1 MKKFRKVLAGITA
14 AALTLSA
21 VSLMPQG
28 RSESSKKT
36 VNAEKADYNYAE
48 VLQKSLFFYECQQ
61 AGPLPEWNRV
71 SWRADSTMSDDVKGG
86 WYDAGDHVKF
96 NLPMAYS
103 AAVLAW
109 GLYQYGDGIEK
120 IGEYQNY
127 QNNLEF
133 VLDYLVECDRGDKVV
148 YQIGEGI
155 PDHKWWGAAE
165 LVELEMGKRPSAV
178 GDGSCVVGEM
188 SAALA
193 AGAAAL
199 RGKSDKTDGYLECA
213 EHYFDLA
220 WSVQS
225 DKGYSAASTFYDS
238 WSGFWDELFFAAN
251 WLYIATGEKKY
262 LDKAEECIPNLGR
275 ENQSEELKYTWG
287 FCWDDVTQGGFL
299 LYAQN
304 TGNEE
309 YIKQVQKHLDYWS
322 LPEGYGGKSVYHL
335 PDGLAWLDS
344 WGCLRYA
351 CNAGFLAAVASDTI
365 FKDDAAKVK
374 QYKDFY
380 ETQINYCLGGNA
392 DGRSYVIGYGKDS
405 PEHPH
410 HRTSHGA
417 WDDMKDE
424 ALKHHRHV
432 LYGALVGGPGKSGD
446 YEDAVDN
453 YVNNEV
459 ADDYNAGFTAL
470 LCKMVSE
477 YGGETLAD
485 FPPVEEPDGP
495 EFWIQA
501 NVNQESDTFTEL
513 KINSVNH
520 SAWPARYITDLSYN
534 YYFDISELLDAGL
547 TADDITAKIGYD
559 EWAQATVEGPV
570 QYDGNIY
577 YIKIKYSDGSVL
589 APIGKEQEKAEIQV
603 RISIPDANKV
613 WDASNDYSREGLS
626 NDSLEQTIAERITMY
641 DGDTLVWGTEPD
653 GTKPSAGTPAA
664 KPSASAKPSEKPSAP
679 ASDKPSAVPSDKPS
693 APASAVPGE
702 PSGRVIYG
710 DIDFNGTVD
719 ITDLSLLSLYK
730 IGDRKLNDAQLEAA
744 DTEYDGVVDLSDLA
758 KLKQFLSK
766 IIDKI
771 GK

>member
-1 MKKFRKVLAGITA
+1 MKNFKRIIAGLSA
-14 AALTLSA
+14 AALTFGA
-21 VSLMPQG
+21 VSVLPADKNQQSVPG
-28 RSESSKKT
+28 RV
-36 VNAEKADYNYAE
+36 VNAEKAAFNYAE
-48 VLQKSLFFYECQQ
+48 ALQKSLFFYECQQ

-71 SWRADSTMSDDVKGG
+71 TWRADSTMSDDVLGG

-133 VLDYLVECDRGDKVV
+133 VLDYFVACDRGDKVV

-165 LVELEMGKRPSAV
+165 LVELEMGKRKSFE

-199 RGKSDKTDGYLECA
+199 KGKSDKTDEYIKYA
-213 EHYFDLA
+213 EKYFDLA
-220 WSVQS
+220 WSVKS
-225 DKGYSAASTFYDS
+225 DKGYSAAATFYDS

-251 WLYIATGEKKY
+251 WLYIATGDDAY
-262 LDKAEECIPNLGR
+262 LKKAEECIPNLGR

-335 PDGLAWLDS
+335 ADGLAWLDS

-365 FKDDAAKVK
+365 FKDNAEKSA
-374 QYKDFY
+374 QYKEFY
-380 ETQINYCLGGNA
+380 ETQINYCLGGNS
-392 DGRSYVIGYGKDS
+392 DGRSYVIGFGKDA

-417 WDDMKDE
+417 WDDMKAE

-432 LYGALVGGPGKSGD
+432 LYGALVGGPGKDGK

-477 YGGETLAD
+477 YDCETLAD
-485 FPPVEEPDGP
+485 FPPTEEPDGP
-495 EFWIQA
+495 EFWVQA
-501 NVNQESDTFTEL
+501 NINQESDTFTEL

-520 SAWPARYITDLSYN
+520 SAWPARYIKDLSYN
-534 YYFDISELLDAGL
+534 YYFDISELVDAGL
-547 TADDITAKIGYD
+547 SADDITVKIGYD
-559 EWAQATVEGPV
+559 EWAQAEIEGPT

-577 YIKIKYSDGSVL
+577 FIKVRYPDGSVL
-589 APIGKEQEKAEIQV
+589 APIGKEQEKAELQV

-613 WDASNDYSREGLS
+613 WDSSNDYSREGLGK
-626 NDSLEQTIAERITMY
+626 DSMSQEITDRITLY

-653 GTKPSAGTPAA
+653 GTKPSASAPTA
-664 KPSASAKPSEKPSAP
+664 KPTAKPT
-679 ASDKPSAVPSDKPS
+679 DKPADTPTVVPTQ
-693 APASAVPGE
+693 
-702 PSGRVIYG
+702 SGKVMVG
-710 DIDFNGTVD
+710 DVNADGKVD
-719 ITDLSLLSLYK
+719 ITDLSIISLY
-730 IGDRKLNDAQLEAA
+730 ILGDYKFTAEQSVAG
-744 DTEYDGVVDLSDLA
+744 DTEKDNDVNLADLA
-758 KLKQFLSK
+758 KLRQFISK
-766 IIDKI
+766 VIDSLE
-771 GK
+771 